1 MPEKDQDSAFDE
13 NEEVDFEV
21 VTPSQQ
27 EVTNEVSKIL
37 ESAHSSEEDKPI
49 PNRPPAIKGINI
61 FIHTFYRAKNGSARL
76 IEGQDQD
83 YNAQRN

>member
-1 MPEKDQDSAFDE
+1 MPDKDQSSE
-13 NEEVDFEV
+13 NENEVVDFEI

-49 PNRPPAIKGINI
+49 PYRPPAIKGINI
-61 FIHTFYRAKNGSARL
+61 IHSCILFIEPKTGVHA
-76 IEGQDQD
+76 
-83 YNAQRN
+83 